1 MMVIRGRQK
10 IKSSTM
16 IVRGE
21 DYCLGLG
28 INMDITRYYSRS
40 NVDNADELYNT
51 SGRPAWMNY
60 VFVQIEGNNNRAMAE
75 WNNPPCGDVMQTI
88 Q

>member
-1 MMVIRGRQK
+1 MILQK
-10 IKSSTM
+10 RIELW
-16 IVRGE
+16 GE
-21 DYCLGLG
+21 GLIFFDYKRL
-28 INMDITRYYSRS
+28 NMDITRYYSGS